1 MCPTGRT
8 LWTCSGSSRTSGH
21 SMIALCIDIVMFVF
35 YSNIQMEEGLVTA
48 RKALETQKDKSV
60 PDFFILQLLDLLLKY
75 NIFEFDDE
83 PYQQLVSTAI
93 GNWAAPNIA
102 EFSMR
107 FMDDDIA
114 CIRAQSLAVNVFS
127 PLGLYK

>member
-1 MCPTGRT
+1 M
-8 LWTCSGSSRTSGH
+8 
-21 SMIALCIDIVMFVF
+21 
-35 YSNIQMEEGLVTA
+35 VTA

-83 PYQQLVSTAI
+83 LYQQLVGTAI
-93 GNWAAPNIA
+93 GNRAASNIA

-114 CIRAQSLAVNVFS
+114 SKLKA
-127 PLGLYK
+127 

>member
-1 MCPTGRT
+1 
-8 LWTCSGSSRTSGH
+8 
-21 SMIALCIDIVMFVF
+21 MFVF

-83 PYQQLVSTAI
+83 PYQQLVST
-93 GNWAAPNIA
+93 NVA

>member
-1 MCPTGRT
+1 
-8 LWTCSGSSRTSGH
+8 
-21 SMIALCIDIVMFVF
+21 MIALCIDIVMFVF

-75 NIFEFDDE
+75 NIFEFDDKL
-83 PYQQLVSTAI
+83 YQQLVSTAS
-93 GNWAAPNIA
+93 AAPNIA

-127 PLGLYK
+127 PLGLYKWFLDDTIMVWLGSLQP